1 MASEKCK
8 ACGGRVASTKE
19 ACCYCG
25 AKPSTRR
32 SSISLVILGLVVVAV
47 FSRAM
52 EMAKT
57 GSHGLSMYV
66 PW

>member
-8 ACGGRVASTKE
+8 ECGERVPSAKE

-32 SSISLVILGLVVVAV
+32 SSISLVILGLVGVAV
-47 FSRAM
+47 FSKAM